1 MKQDPNVQNNNGKL
15 FMEFLKRNPSLIVV
29 NALSLCQGIITR
41 SRQLDSRLEEA
52 VLDFFIINERM
63 LPFLNKMIIDEDR
76 NYCLSNFAQIRKN
89 KRVIETDHNGLILEF
104 DLQIAQRKPDRVEM
118 FNMKNKLCQE
128 AFKEETENN
137 TELLECFSDNL
148 PVEVQCKKWFKTFNT
163 VLYKCFR
170 KVRIV
175 KNKKNEKSATDNLVR
190 ERISLK
196 KELSLNKIDEC
207 MREKIE
213 ARIFQIENEIGDE
226 IAADFHK
233 EIIDVIKDLGGE
245 DDALSGS
252 GRKKM
257 WSLMKRKYPKITPAI
272 PVGKKDKSG
281 NLITNHMG
289 LKHLY
294 LETYIHRLRN
304 RPIKTDFQEIKN
316 FILNLGIWIS
326 LRKY

>member
-1 MKQDPNVQNNNGKL
+1 M
-15 FMEFLKRNPSLIVV
+15 
-29 NALSLCQGIITR
+29 
-41 SRQLDSRLEEA
+41 A
-52 VLDFFIINERM
+52 VLDFFVVCEKIKSFIE
-63 LPFLNKMIIDEDR
+63 KMIIDEDR

-89 KRVIETDHNGLILEF
+89 KGVIETDHNGLILEF

-196 KELSLNKIDEC
+196 KELSLNKIDENTI
-207 MREKIE
+207 IE
-213 ARIFQIENEIGDE
+213 
-226 IAADFHK
+226 
-233 EIIDVIKDLGGE
+233 
-245 DDALSGS
+245 
-252 GRKKM
+252 
-257 WSLMKRKYPKITPAI
+257 
-272 PVGKKDKSG
+272 
-281 NLITNHMG
+281 
-289 LKHLY
+289 
-294 LETYIHRLRN
+294 
-304 RPIKTDFQEIKN
+304 KTDTENIIELDPKN
-316 FILNLGIWIS
+316 NAGTQIRSS
-326 LRKY
+326 LP